1 MHHLPGGETQLS
13 FLAVNRSHSTRIS
26 ILLFQNNFVIVLT
39 SQRKKKTKLIL
50 KIKQIHHLELEFF

>member
-39 SQRKKKTKLIL
+39 SQRKKKNQTNF
-50 KIKQIHHLELEFF
+50 ED